1 MKLILAQNEQDLGA
15 KAARIFL
22 DLIEKKPD
30 ATLGLATGS
39 SPLST
44 YAALVDAYKRGLVS
58 FSRVH
63 TLNLDE
69 YVGLSPEDNES
80 YHYFMKQNLFDSID
94 IDPANTHLPT
104 ADAADLDAACKEY
117 DALIDRFPIDLQ
129 LLGIGGN
136 GHLGFNEP
144 GTPVDSRTHLVNL
157 TEKTRRDNSRLFPR
171 LDCVPKQ
178 AITMGIGDILRA
190 KAILLIAFGENKADA
205 LEKMLKGPLTV
216 DCPASILRTHPNVT
230 LIADHTAL
238 KNFSKQELEAWK

>member
-1 MKLILAQNEQDLGA
+1 MKLILAQNEADLGK
-15 KAARIFL
+15 KAAAIFL
-22 DLIEKKPD
+22 DTIQKKSH

-39 SPLST
+39 SPIST
-44 YAALVDAYKRGLVS
+44 YAALINAYQKGLVS

-69 YVGLSPEDNES
+69 YVGLAPENDQS

-117 DALIDRFPIDLQ
+117 NDLIDRFPIDLQ

-144 GTPVDSRTHLVNL
+144 GTPFDIRTHLVDL
-157 TEKTRRDNSRLFPR
+157 TEKTRKDNSRLFPS
-171 LDCVPKQ
+171 LNCVPKQ
-178 AITMGIGDILRA
+178 AITMGIGDILKA
-190 KAILLIAFGENKADA
+190 KAILLIAFGENKASA
-205 LEKMLKGPLTV
+205 IENMLKGPISPA
-216 DCPASILRTHPNVT
+216 CPASVLRTHPNVT
-230 LIADHTAL
+230 LVADAAAL
-238 KNFSKQELEAWK
+238 KNLDKKDLEILS